1 MIPSTETTETAGG
14 TAVAVKFELPEPVVE
29 EIRDQHGG
37 LDRDA
42 VSDRILA
49 VPLVDGEAV

>member
-1 MIPSTETTETAGG
+1 VIPSTETTETAGG

>member
-1 MIPSTETTETAGG
+1 MSVETTETAAGA
-14 TAVAVKFELPEPVVE
+14 TAVVRFELPERVVK
-29 EIRDQHGG
+29 EIRDQYGG

>member
-1 MIPSTETTETAGG
+1 VTPSTETTETAAGA
-14 TAVAVKFELPEPVVE
+14 TAVVRFELPEPVVE
-29 EIRDQHGG
+29 QTRDQHG
-37 LDRDA
+37 DFDPDA